1 MNQKEV
7 SLYLHIPFCK
17 SKCNYCD
24 FNSSSGMEVFIPA
37 YIEALQEEIK
47 GYNKKLAGYKVISIY
62 IGGGTPSY
70 IDEKNIY
77 RILYNCRE
85 NFDITHDCEIT
96 IEANPGT
103 ITPEKLLCY
112 KESGINRISIGLQ
125 SSDNRLLKILGRIH
139 TAEDFLKSM
148 EFISAAGIKNVNADI
163 MFALPFQTTEDW
175 ENTLKMAADSNI
187 THISCYSLKIEEGTP
202 FADALER
209 KEIYEVSDEVDREM
223 YYLAKKILKEKGYEH
238 YEISNFSKPG
248 YQCRHNNVY
257 WNLGNYIGFGAGA
270 HSYFD
275 RTRYNNCYDIR
286 GYIKN
291 ISNGINVVENYEEIS
306 LNETISEY
314 IILGLRL
321 IKGIDITAFE
331 KYFGKSIFTLFGKQ
345 IENFV
350 KEKLL
355 EIEGTFLRLTE
366 KGLDLANVVMREFI

>member
-1 MNQKEV
+1 
-7 SLYLHIPFCK
+7 
-17 SKCNYCD
+17 
-24 FNSSSGMEVFIPA
+24 MEVFIPA